1 MYVDF
6 KVTMWERIYVDDKI
20 KNKAI
25 KKIKKG
31 EIEDANDFWNYF
43 REPEDFTYELLIDTS
58 ESMSPVDNEG
68 WPTIEIHKND
78 NTLKDEII
86 WDNGRQKKD

>member
-1 MYVDF
+1 
-6 KVTMWERIYVDDKI
+6 MWERIYVDDKI

-31 EIEDANDFWNYF
+31 EIEDANDFWNHF

-58 ESMSPVDNEG
+58 ESMSPFDNEG